1 MNELNKYE
9 FPPLVVMR
17 CGSAN
22 TISSGH
28 REQLNKLMK
37 ILDATSPHF
46 VRCIIP
52 NEIKTGGNVDP
63 KSQPISCGHFLTS
76 SIQR

>member
-37 ILDATSPHF
+37 TLDATSPHF

-52 NEIKTGGNVDP
+52 YEIKTGG
-63 KSQPISCGHFLTS
+63 
-76 SIQR
+76 